1 MRESET
7 VRRTSA
13 RRLSAPR
20 AKKKKRARARD
31 PAGFLTAVRRPPLP
45 KDEQFEKRRF
55 GSKNATTT
63 RVTRRAC
70 VAYATLTR
78 RVRGPRRSR
87 THPSRTLARSDEL
100 LPGLVEA
107 NPAHLVVC
115 DARRGGGCGVS
126 GAGRDAARRAFLTP
140 PESCA
145 FSLEKGPPRGRRAR
159 PRRRPRVRS
168 GSRERTHR
176 CRDPAPRTWS
186 ASDPC
191 WGRRASSRPSRS
203 RAGAARRQPVAAND
217 GGDFRGTRSRGATRR
232 ERARRIR
239 GDDARG
245 GARGGARGSRATSA
259 CGVRARSVRG
269 GAPQCARAGGDVG
282 EKVLIR
288 AIFAR
293 RARVA
298 RRQESRRSS
307 RTRRMG
313 I

>member
-1 MRESET
+1 M
-7 VRRTSA
+7 
-13 RRLSAPR
+13 
-20 AKKKKRARARD
+20 
-31 PAGFLTAVRRPPLP
+31 
-45 KDEQFEKRRF
+45 
-55 GSKNATTT
+55 
-63 RVTRRAC
+63 
-70 VAYATLTR
+70 TR
-78 RVRGPRRSR
+78 RVRGPRPR
-87 THPSRTLARSDEL
+87 THPSRTLAHVGRAPPVSSRQIQHISSSATR
-100 LPGLVEA
+100 GGA
-107 NPAHLVVC
+107 GGAGSAAR
-115 DARRGGGCGVS
+115 DATRRGARVS
-126 GAGRDAARRAFLTP
+126 HP

-217 GGDFRGTRSRGATRR
+217 GGDFRGTRLRGATRR

-239 GDDARG
+239 GDDARS
-245 GARGGARGSRATSA
+245 GARGGGE
-259 CGVRARSVRG
+259 VRARPRRAACVRG
-269 GAPQCARAGGDVG
+269 ASAGRASVCARRGRRWG
-282 EKVLIR
+282 KVLIR

-298 RRQESRRSS
+298 RRQESRRRLGLDVWAFS
-307 RTRRMG
+307 RRGSGR
-313 I
+313 

>member
-1 MRESET
+1 M
-7 VRRTSA
+7 
-13 RRLSAPR
+13 
-20 AKKKKRARARD
+20 
-31 PAGFLTAVRRPPLP
+31 
-45 KDEQFEKRRF
+45 
-55 GSKNATTT
+55 
-63 RVTRRAC
+63 TRRAC

-217 GGDFRGTRSRGATRR
+217 GGDFRGTRSRGRRGASVRDGFGATTREAGREAGREVRARPRR
-232 ERARRIR
+232 AACVRGASAGAPRCARAARRALGRRACSARFSPRRARRDISP
-239 GDDARG
+239 DA
-245 GARGGARGSRATSA
+245 ASSPRASA
-259 CGVRARSVRG
+259 
-269 GAPQCARAGGDVG
+269 
-282 EKVLIR
+282 
-288 AIFAR
+288 
-293 RARVA
+293 
-298 RRQESRRSS
+298 
-307 RTRRMG
+307 RTRR
-313 I
+313 